1 MYPAKAEHI
10 ITDLLTNRL
19 SPELTYHNL
28 HHTKSVVNAANELAR
43 LEGITNSN
51 DLFILLTAAWF
62 HDCGYV
68 NTYEKHEEE
77 SCRIA
82 MELLPDAGYNQEQ
95 IHIICSLIMKT
106 HVPQMPETILE
117 KILCDADLDYLGKD
131 DFVKEGANL
140 YSEWK
145 SRGRVQ
151 DESEF
156 NRIQIGFLEKHRYW
170 TSTAQ
175 RLREPVKSDHL
186 RRLKEVCEL

>member
-1 MYPAKAEHI
+1 MYPARAEHI

-28 HHTKSVVNAANELAR
+28 HHTRNVVNAANELAR

-68 NTYEKHEEE
+68 NTYDKHEEE

-106 HVPQMPETILE
+106 HVPQMPETLLE
-117 KILCDADLDYLGKD
+117 KILCDADLDYLGKEE
-131 DFVKEGANL
+131 FFKEGSNL
-140 YSEWK
+140 FTEWK

-151 DESEF
+151 DEADF
-156 NRIQIGFLEKHRYW
+156 NRIQIRFLEKHTYW

-186 RRLKEVCEL
+186 RKLKEVCEL